1 MFPQIQRS
9 RNKLKRMQCFLK
21 DADAKHEDDLQV
33 HNWVSDIRNAAYDAE
48 DLIDTYILKIEA
60 YKRWEFVKRYVF
72 ILKALTLKK
81 LKFSANGLLQVELLE
96 LELLENLEE
105 LEVEESAMPNFKSLH
120 ITNHKWIRKLHKG
133 MKYVTALQVLELQ
146 GMSGRFIDRLR
157 GQYHHKTHH
166 VPSIIKS

>member
-1 MFPQIQRS
+1 MASTERRDTKPTVTTRIPTKSQS
-9 RNKLKRMQCFLK
+9 V
-21 DADAKHEDDLQV
+21 DL
-33 HNWVSDIRNAAYDAE
+33 
-48 DLIDTYILKIEA
+48 
-60 YKRWEFVKRYVF
+60 
-72 ILKALTLKK
+72 
-81 LKFSANGLLQVELLE
+81 